1 MGKGLNRKLY
11 KKLVVHL
18 GVVFLLA
25 ATGEGA
31 GEEGIQSAPGE
42 LLVRM
47 NARAGKL
54 PVEGGLSALHAR
66 SKVVAVER
74 LFPTRRERAKSGLQ
88 GRLDGW
94 VKLKVESGGELAAL
108 AEEYARLD
116 EVDWAQ
122 PNYLRKYAGAGD
134 DSLFARQWNLLEMG
148 WDPTVLEEE
157 RSVLV
162 AVVDSGLDF
171 QHPEMA
177 GQTWQNLAEVE
188 GIAGVDDDG
197 NGYID
202 DVGGWDFTDA
212 PGLPGEGDY
221 LERDAD
227 PEDESG
233 HGTHVAG
240 IIAAAAGNGEGIA
253 GIAPMARIMAL
264 RAGFNVAGGGYL
276 EDDDLAAAIVYA
288 VDNGAQVINMSWGDP
303 LFSPLLRDVI
313 EYAHRRGC
321 VLVAAAGNEGSDL
334 VFFPGSL
341 DETIAV
347 AASGTEGRGL
357 AFSNRGP
364 SIDLAAPGSGILSLA
379 PGGKYGERS
388 GTSMAAAHVSGL
400 AALVLARRPH
410 FDPSQVRGALAMG
423 ARESGLSGWDV
434 QFGMGIAQV
443 AAVEIDR
450 PPIVQIMEPGTGDGM
465 APGSVE
471 VRIEMSGVDAW
482 SVDWGRGSQPDAWHP
497 LSSAEGD
504 PGGAIRVD
512 WATDG
517 LLASEYLLRARG
529 VRGGKVL
536 EDRVEVRL
544 LRSGPQVV
552 EARLFRALDGG
563 NWVHL
568 VEWETD
574 VAAGGRVHLRR
585 EGEPVVEFPA
595 VDLRTR
601 QRVKLPDDLATG
613 GYAVEIEPRAGGV
626 TGRTIP
632 VGRIEV
638 EPGKP
643 GWAMEHRAS
652 LPDGYLL
659 PFIEDIDGDGLAEMG
674 QMAYGGGQYNTGEFY
689 RWEGGKAKGVH
700 SSQLLFIPWNVH
712 DLDGDGNREVMAVDA
727 RRVRLLESQEAK
739 RFPDRVVWE
748 RDDVWGGE
756 VADLD
761 GDGRQEMFL
770 RSSKDPFFAVL
781 ENRGDDRYEEVA
793 VLSNATGGTNQLG
806 ARQVVGDLD
815 GDGKGELIC
824 GDEDG
829 DLVVFENFADDVYR
843 QIWKEEVKEPNVDAR
858 VIGGGVDLDADGR
871 EEFVVARLVQE
882 PYQLRETSW
891 LVGVYQ
897 ATGDNIFAREWQVE
911 VLGGGSSGNGISVAD
926 LDGDGAAEIVLAL
939 VPDLYVFKA
948 SGVDGYELAW
958 HAPITRTYRPAVG
971 DWDGD
976 GRPEIAFNAHG
987 EVTVF
992 SRTPDA
998 SELGVPAGFDLYSLG
1013 ENRIALEWDPVFG
1026 ATGYRIFRDGE
1037 IRVAHL
1043 PGVGFEEEGLN
1054 GEQIYEYAVAAIDSI
1069 RGVLAPPT
1077 GVLAVRPIPSPRVVG
1092 VERISARQLAVRFSV
1107 PMEVSY
1113 LEPYRFE
1120 LDPGGMPSSVVA
1132 DRAGQRVVVSFGQA
1146 LPDSGDFF
1154 LEIGPLRSRQ
1164 RGMLAEMDRRFP
1176 FSLQAPA
1183 VPARIL
1189 EGEVVSAT
1197 RVALRFSR
1205 PVRIPADPGAVFTFQ
1220 PEGIRIETVEGEGDG
1235 LLLELA
1241 PETPLLPLGHRYELR
1256 FDGLEDEA
1264 GNRINGSLTLSIAA
1278 AGLEQVRV
1286 FPNPFFPVRGPLTWG
1301 YLTVEAVVYIYD
1313 MGGQLLRTLEEANGD
1328 GGVKWDGRNQAG
1340 EPIDSGVYL
1349 YKVMGAGEARVGKFA
1364 LIRE

>member
-1 MGKGLNRKLY
+1 MNRKIFET
-11 KKLVVHL
+11 LVVPL
-18 GVVFLLA
+18 GVIFLLA
-25 ATGEGA
+25 ATGEGE
-31 GEEGIQSAPGE
+31 GEEVIRSAPGE

-54 PVEGGLSALHAR
+54 PTGGGLGALQAR
-66 SKVVAVER
+66 AEVLAVER
-74 LFPTRRERAKSGLQ
+74 LFPIRRERAKNAERDL
-88 GRLDGW
+88 LDGW
-94 VKLKVESGGELAAL
+94 IKLKVEQGFELEGL
-108 AEEYARLD
+108 AEEYVGLD

-122 PNYLRKYAGAGD
+122 PNYLRKNVGDGD

-148 WDPTVLEEE
+148 WKQTVLEEK
-157 RSVLV
+157 RRVLV

-212 PGLPGEGDY
+212 PGLPGEGDF

-253 GIAPMARIMAL
+253 GIAPMARIMVL

-288 VDNGAQVINMSWGDP
+288 VDNGAQIINMSWGDP
-303 LFSPLLRDVI
+303 LFSPLLRDVL
-313 EYAHRRGC
+313 EYARGRGC

-347 AASGTEGRGL
+347 AASGGAGRGL

-379 PGGKYGERS
+379 PGGKYTERS

-410 FDPSQVRGALAMG
+410 FGPSQVRGALIMG

-434 QFGMGIAQV
+434 QFGAGIAQV

-450 PPIVQIMEPGTGDGM
+450 PPTVQILEPETGEGL
-465 APGSVE
+465 APGSIE
-471 VRIEMSGVDAW
+471 VRIGMSGVESW

-497 LSSAEGD
+497 LVSAEED
-504 PGGAIRVD
+504 PGGEVQVD

-529 VRGGKVL
+529 VREGKVL
-536 EDRVEVRL
+536 EDRVVVRL
-544 LRSGPQVV
+544 LRTGPQVV
-552 EARLFRALDGG
+552 GARLFRALDGG
-563 NWVHL
+563 DWAHL
-568 VEWETD
+568 VEWQTD
-574 VAAGGRVHLRR
+574 VAAGGIVRLRQ
-585 EGEPVVEFPA
+585 EGEPVAEFPA

-601 QRVKLPDDLATG
+601 QRVKLPGDLTTG
-613 GYAVEIEPRAGGV
+613 SYAVELEPRTGGAAGTV
-626 TGRTIP
+626 LP
-632 VGRIEV
+632 VGQIEV
-638 EPGKP
+638 KPGKP
-643 GWAMEHRAS
+643 GWAMEYRAG

-659 PFIEDIDGDGLAEMG
+659 PSIEDIDGDGMAEIG
-674 QMAYGGGQYNTGEFY
+674 QMPYGGGQYNTGEFY
-689 RWEGGKAKGVH
+689 RWEGGKGKGVH
-700 SSQLLFIPWNVH
+700 SSKLLFIPWNVH

-727 RRVRLLESQEAK
+727 QRVRLLESQGGK
-739 RFPDRVVWE
+739 GFPDRVVWE

-770 RSSKDPFFAVL
+770 RSSKDPYFAVF
-781 ENRGDDRYEEVA
+781 ENRGDDQFEEVA
-793 VLSNATGGTNQLG
+793 VLSNATEGANQLG
-806 ARQVVGDLD
+806 ARQVVGDFD

-829 DLVVFENFADDVYR
+829 DLVAFENFTDDVYR
-843 QIWKEEVKEPNVDAR
+843 QVWKEEVKEPYVDAR
-858 VIGGGVDLDADGR
+858 VIGGGVDLDGDGR
-871 EEFVVARLVQE
+871 GEFVVARLRQD

-891 LVGVYQ
+891 VVGVYQ
-897 ATGDNIFAREWQVE
+897 APGDNVFALEWQVE

-926 LDGDGAAEIVLAL
+926 FDGDGDAEFALAL
-939 VPDLYVFKA
+939 VPDLYVFKG
-948 SGVDGYELAW
+948 SGVDDYELAW
-958 HAPITRTYRPAVG
+958 HAPSANTYRPAVG

-976 GRPEIAFNAHG
+976 GHPEIAFNAHG

-998 SELGVPAGFDLYSLG
+998 SELGVPTGFDLYALD
-1013 ENRIALEWDPVFG
+1013 ENRIALQWNPVFG

-1037 IRVAHL
+1037 VLVAHL
-1043 PGVGFEEEGLN
+1043 SGGRFEDKGVI
-1054 GEQIYEYAVAAIDSI
+1054 GEQTYEYAVAALDSI
-1069 RGVLAPPT
+1069 RGMVAPPT
-1077 GVLAVRPIPSPRVVG
+1077 ASLEIRPTSPPRVVG
-1092 VERISARQLAVRFSV
+1092 VERISANQLAVGFSA

-1113 LEPYRFE
+1113 LEPYRFG
-1120 LDPGGMPSSVVA
+1120 LDPGGMPSSAVA
-1132 DRAGQRVVVSFGQA
+1132 DREGYRVIVSFAEA
-1146 LPDSGDFF
+1146 LPDSGHFL

-1164 RGMLAEMDRRFP
+1164 RGMLAETDRQFT
-1176 FSLQAPA
+1176 FSLQSPA
-1183 VPARIL
+1183 VPARLL
-1189 EGEVVSAT
+1189 EGEVISAT

-1205 PVRIPADPGAVFTFQ
+1205 PVGIPVDPGAVFTFE
-1220 PEGIRIETVEGEGDG
+1220 PGGIRIETVEGDGDG

-1241 PETPLLPLGHRYELR
+1241 QETPLLPLGRLYELR

-1264 GNRINGSLTLSIAA
+1264 GNRINGSLTLSITAA
-1278 AGLEQVRV
+1278 SLDQVRV
-1286 FPNPFFPVRGPLTWG
+1286 FPNPFFPGRGQLTWG
-1301 YLTVEAVVYIYD
+1301 FLTAEAVVHIYD
-1313 MGGQLLRTLEEANGD
+1313 MGGQLLRTLEEGNGD

-1340 EPIDSGVYL
+1340 KPIDSGVYL
-1349 YKVMGAGEARVGKFA
+1349 YKVMGAGEERVGKFA

>member
-1 MGKGLNRKLY
+1 LIKKKY
-11 KKLVVHL
+11 KTLIIHL
-18 GVVFLLA
+18 GVAFLLA
-25 ATGEGA
+25 ATGEGWCE
-31 GEEGIQSAPGE
+31 GEIRSAPGE

-47 NARAGKL
+47 NARAGKML
-54 PVEGGLSALHAR
+54 AGGGVSKLRAR
-66 SKVVAVER
+66 SGVMAVER
-74 LFPTRRERAKSGLQ
+74 LFPTRRGRAKSGVQ
-88 GRLDGW
+88 GGLDGW
-94 VKLKVESGGELAAL
+94 VKLKVERGGELEAL
-108 AEEYARLD
+108 AEEFARLD

-122 PNYLRKYAGAGD
+122 PNYLRRFAGVEE
-134 DSLFARQWNLLEMG
+134 DSLLARQWNLPEMG
-148 WDPTVLEEE
+148 WDLTVLEEE
-157 RSVLV
+157 REVLV

-188 GIAGVDDDG
+188 GIAGVDDDD

-202 DVGGWDFTDA
+202 DVRGWDFTDA
-212 PGLPGEGDY
+212 PGLPGEGDF

-288 VDNGAQVINMSWGDP
+288 VDNGAQIINMSWGDP
-303 LFSPLLRDVI
+303 LFSPLIRDVVA
-313 EYAHRRGC
+313 YAHGRGC
-321 VLVAAAGNEGSDL
+321 VLVAATGNEGSDL

-347 AASGTEGRGL
+347 AASGPEGRGL

-410 FDPSQVRGALAMG
+410 FDPSQVRGALVMG

-434 QFGMGIAQV
+434 QFGAGIAQV
-443 AAVEIDR
+443 AAVGIDR
-450 PPIVQIMEPGTGDGM
+450 PPIVQILEPGTGDEL

-471 VRIEMSGVDAW
+471 VRFEMSGVDAW
-482 SVDWGRGSQPDAWHP
+482 SVDWGMGSQPDTWHP
-497 LSSAEGD
+497 LSSAEGNS
-504 PGGAIRVD
+504 GGEIRVD
-512 WATDG
+512 WETDG
-517 LLASEYLLRARG
+517 LLASEYLLRTRG
-529 VRGGKVL
+529 VREGKAL
-536 EDRVEVRL
+536 EDRVQVRL
-544 LRSGPQVV
+544 LRTGPQIVG
-552 EARLFRALDGG
+552 ARLFRALDGE
-563 NWVHL
+563 NWAHL
-568 VEWETD
+568 VEWQTD
-574 VAAGGRVHLRR
+574 IAAGGRVRLRQ
-585 EGEPVVEFPA
+585 EGERVVELSA

-601 QRVKLPDDLATG
+601 QRVKLPGDLATG
-613 GYAVEIEPRAGGV
+613 VYAVELEPRAGGIV
-626 TGRTIP
+626 GMAVS

-638 EPGKP
+638 EPGTP

-659 PFIEDIDGDGLAEMG
+659 PSIEDIDGDGMAEMG
-674 QMAYGGGQYNTGEFY
+674 QMVYGGGQYNTGEFY
-689 RWEGGKAKGVH
+689 RWEGGEARGVH

-727 RRVRLLESQEAK
+727 RRVRLLESQGEK
-739 RFPDRVVWE
+739 GFPDRVVWE

-770 RSSKDPFFAVL
+770 RSGKDPFFAVL
-781 ENRGDDRYEEVA
+781 ENRGDDQYEEVA
-793 VLSNATGGTNQLG
+793 VLSNTTSGTNQLG
-806 ARQVVGDLD
+806 ARQVVGDFD
-815 GDGKGELIC
+815 GDGKGELVC

-829 DLVVFENFADDVYR
+829 DLVVFENFTDDVYR
-843 QIWKEEVKEPNVDAR
+843 QIWKEEVKEPYVDAR
-858 VIGGGVDLDADGR
+858 VVGGGVDLDADGR
-871 EEFVVARLVQE
+871 EEFVVARLIQD

-891 LVGVYQ
+891 VVGVYQ
-897 ATGDNIFAREWQVE
+897 ATGDNAFALEWQVE

-926 LDGDGAAEIVLAL
+926 LDGDGDAEFALAL
-939 VPDLYVFKA
+939 VPGLYVFKGV
-948 SGVDGYELAW
+948 GVDDYEPVW
-958 HAPITRTYRPAVG
+958 YAPIARTYRPAVG

-976 GRPEIAFNAHG
+976 GHREIAFNAHG
-987 EVTVF
+987 KVTVF
-992 SRTPDA
+992 SRISDPSD
-998 SELGVPAGFDLYSLG
+998 LGVPAGFDLF
-1013 ENRIALEWDPVFG
+1013 ALDGSRAALAWDPVPG
-1026 ATGYRIFRDGE
+1026 ATGYRVYRDGE
-1037 IRVAHL
+1037 VLVADQ
-1043 PGVGFEEEGLN
+1043 PGIGFEDEGLD
-1054 GEQIYEYAVAAIDSI
+1054 GERIYEYAVAAFDSV
-1069 RGVLAPPT
+1069 RGAVGPRTSALAVQPAPP
-1077 GVLAVRPIPSPRVVG
+1077 PRVVG
-1092 VERISARQLAVRFSV
+1092 VERIAAGQLAVRFSV

-1120 LDPGGMPSSVVA
+1120 LDPGGMPSSVLV
-1132 DRAGQRVVVSFGQA
+1132 DRAGQRVVVSFAEA
-1146 LPDSGDFF
+1146 LPDSGDFL

-1164 RGMLAEMDRRFP
+1164 RGMLAETDRRFA
-1176 FSLQAPA
+1176 FSLQPPA

-1205 PVRIPADPGAVFTFQ
+1205 PVKRPADPGAVFTFA
-1220 PEGIRIETVEGEGDG
+1220 PGGIVIEAVEGDGDG

-1241 PETPLLPLGHRYELR
+1241 QETPLLPLGRRYELR

-1264 GNRINGSLTLSIAA
+1264 GNRISGSLTLGIAA
-1278 AGLEQVRV
+1278 ASLKRVRV
-1286 FPNPFFPVRGPLTWG
+1286 FPNPFFPVRGQLTWG
-1301 YLTVEAVVYIYD
+1301 YLTAEAVVYIYD

-1340 EPIDSGVYL
+1340 KPIDSGIYL
-1349 YKVMGAGEARVGKFA
+1349 YRVVGEGEERVGKFA

>member
-1 MGKGLNRKLY
+1 MNRKLY

-25 ATGEGA
+25 GTGEGGA
-31 GEEGIQSAPGE
+31 EEAIRSAPGE

-54 PVEGGLSALHAR
+54 LVGGRVNELHAR
-66 SKVVAVER
+66 SRVMAVER
-74 LFPTRRERAKSGLQ
+74 LFPIRRERAKSAEG

-94 VKLKVESGGELAAL
+94 VKLKVEGGGELAAL
-108 AEEYARLD
+108 AAEYARLD

-122 PNYLRKYAGAGD
+122 PNYVRKYAGGGD
-134 DSLFARQWNLLEMG
+134 DSLFSRQWNLLEMG
-148 WDPTVLEEE
+148 WDRTVLEED
-157 RSVLV
+157 RRVLV

-253 GIAPMARIMAL
+253 GIAPMARIMVL

-276 EDDDLAAAIVYA
+276 EDDDLAAAILYA
-288 VDNGAQVINMSWGDP
+288 VDNGAQIINMSWGDP
-303 LFSPLLRDVI
+303 FFSPLLRDVL
-313 EYAHRRGC
+313 EYAHGRGC

-347 AASGTEGRGL
+347 AASGAEGRGL

-434 QFGMGIAQV
+434 QFGTGIAQV

-450 PPIVQIMEPGTGDGM
+450 PPIVQIMEPGTGDGL
-465 APGSVE
+465 APGSLE
-471 VRIEMSGVDAW
+471 VRVEMSGVDAW
-482 SVDWGRGSQPDAWHP
+482 SVDWGRGSQPDTWHP
-497 LSSAEGD
+497 LNSAEGD
-504 PGGAIRVD
+504 PEGIVQVD

-517 LLASEYLLRARG
+517 LPASEYLLRARG
-529 VRGGKVL
+529 VREGKVL

-544 LRSGPQVV
+544 LRTGPQVV
-552 EARLFRALDGG
+552 GARLFRALDGG
-563 NWVHL
+563 NWAHL
-568 VEWETD
+568 VEWQTD
-574 VAAGGRVHLRR
+574 VAAGGTVRLRR

-595 VDLRTR
+595 VDQRTR

-613 GYAVEIEPRAGGV
+613 GYDVEIESKTGGV
-626 TGRTIP
+626 AGRAVP
-632 VGRIEV
+632 VGRIEI

-643 GWAMEHRAS
+643 RWAMEHRAS

-659 PFIEDIDGDGLAEMG
+659 PVIEDIDGDGMAEIG
-674 QMAYGGGQYNTGEFY
+674 QMLYGGGQYNTGEFY
-689 RWEGGKAKGVH
+689 RWEGGEVKGVH

-727 RRVRLLESQEAK
+727 RRVRLLESQGAMG
-739 RFPDRVVWE
+739 FPDRVAWE
-748 RDDVWGGE
+748 RDEVWGGE

-781 ENRGDDRYEEVA
+781 ENSGDDRYEEVA

-806 ARQVVGDLD
+806 ARQVVGDFD
-815 GDGKGELIC
+815 GDGKGELIF

-829 DLVVFENFADDVYR
+829 DLVAFENFADDTYR
-843 QIWKEEVKEPNVDAR
+843 QIWKEEVIEPYVDAR
-858 VIGGGVDLDADGR
+858 VIGGGVDLDGDGR
-871 EEFVVARLVQE
+871 GEFVVARLMQD

-891 LVGVYQ
+891 VVGVYQ
-897 ATGDNIFAREWQVE
+897 ATGDNAFALEWQAE

-926 LDGDGAAEIVLAL
+926 LDGDGDVEFALAL
-939 VPDLYVFKA
+939 VPDLYVFKGL
-948 SGVDGYELAW
+948 GVDDYELAW

-971 DWDGD
+971 DWDGN
-976 GRPEIAFNAHG
+976 GLPEIAFNAHG
-987 EVTVF
+987 EVAVF

-998 SELGVPAGFDLYSLG
+998 SNLGVPAGFDLYALD
-1013 ENRIALEWDPVFG
+1013 ENRIVLEWDPVPG

-1037 IRVAHL
+1037 VLVAHL
-1043 PGVGFEEEGLN
+1043 PGIGFEDEGLS
-1054 GEQIYEYAVAAIDSI
+1054 GERIYEYAVAAYDSI
-1069 RGVLAPPT
+1069 RGVAAPPT
-1077 GVLAVRPIPSPRVVG
+1077 GALAVRPAPPPRVVG
-1092 VERISARQLAVRFSV
+1092 VERISAKQLAVRFSA
-1107 PMEVSY
+1107 PMEVSH
-1113 LEPYRFE
+1113 LKPYRFG
-1120 LDPGGMPSSVVA
+1120 LDPGDMPSSVVA
-1132 DRAGQRVVVSFGQA
+1132 DREGYRVVVGFAEG
-1146 LPDSGDFF
+1146 LPDSGNFF
-1154 LEIGPLRSRQ
+1154 LEVGPLRSRQ
-1164 RGMLAEMDRRFP
+1164 RGMLAQTDRQFA

-1205 PVRIPADPGAVFTFQ
+1205 PVEIPADPGGVFTFE
-1220 PEGIRIETVEGEGDG
+1220 PGGIRIETVEREGDG

-1241 PETPLLPLGHRYELR
+1241 QETPLLPLGRRYELR
-1256 FDGLEDEA
+1256 FDGLHDEA

-1278 AGLEQVRV
+1278 ASLKQIRV
-1286 FPNPFFPVRGPLTWG
+1286 FPNPFFPVRGQLTWG
-1301 YLTVEAVVYIYD
+1301 YLTAEAVVHIYD
-1313 MGGQLLRTLEEANGD
+1313 MGGQLLRTLVEGNGD

-1340 EPIDSGVYL
+1340 EPLDSGVYL
-1349 YKVMGAGEARVGKFA
+1349 YKVLGGGEARVGKFA